1 MKDESFI
8 GALFIPHPSAFILPD
23 KVIEASGLKKHYRRG
38 PETVKALD
46 GVDFEISSGEMA
58 AIVGPS
64 GSGKTTLMN
73 LISCLDSPTAGKLSI
88 AGQDVTGFEEAEL
101 IEIRRKHIG
110 FTFQR
115 PHLLP
120 TLTAR
125 ENVELPIIFSKC
137 KADGGI
143 VSSKLEEVGLKG
155 RDHIQVRMLSGGD
168 MQRVAI
174 ARALILNP
182 KVLIADEPTARFST
196 QVRDTMTDL
205 FKELAASGLAVFIA
219 THDLDLAE
227 SCDRIIHL
235 QDGLIVP
242 KEMSSLYA

>member
-1 MKDESFI
+1 MAKM
-8 GALFIPHPSAFILPD
+8 
-23 KVIEASGLKKHYRRG
+23 IEASGLKKHYRRG

-46 GVDFEISSGEMA
+46 GVDFEISSGEMV

-73 LISCLDSPTAGKLSI
+73 LISCLDSPTEGKLSI
-88 AGQDVTGFEEAEL
+88 AGQDVTGFKEKQL
-101 IEIRRKHIG
+101 IEIRRKNIG
-110 FTFQR
+110 FVFQR
-115 PHLLP
+115 PHLIP

-125 ENVELPIIFSKC
+125 ENVELPIIFSKR
-137 KADGGI
+137 KTPGQDVSAQDVSAGAI
-143 VSSKLEEVGLKG
+143 SSKLGEVGLKG

-168 MQRVAI
+168 MQLVAI

-182 KVLIADEPTARFST
+182 RVLIADEPTGRFST
-196 QVRDTMTDL
+196 QVRDTMTSL

-227 SCDRIIHL
+227 SCDRIMHL
-235 QDGLIVP
+235 QDGVIVP

>member
-1 MKDESFI
+1 M
-8 GALFIPHPSAFILPD
+8 A

-46 GVDFEISSGEMA
+46 GVDFKISSGEMA

-88 AGQDVTGFEEAEL
+88 AGQDVTGFDESRL
-101 IEIRRKHIG
+101 IDIRRKNIG
-110 FTFQR
+110 FIFQR
-115 PHLLP
+115 PHLIP

-125 ENVELPIIFSKC
+125 ENVELPIIFSKQ
-137 KADGGI
+137 KTDGDA
-143 VSSKLEEVGLKG
+143 VSSKLKAVGLIE
-155 RDHIQVRMLSGGD
+155 RAHIQVRMLSGGD

-174 ARALILNP
+174 ARALVLNP
-182 KVLIADEPTARFST
+182 KVLIADEPTGRFST
-196 QVRDTMTDL
+196 QVREAMTQL
-205 FKELAASGLAVFIA
+205 FKELAASGLAIFIA

-227 SCDRIIHL
+227 SCDRMIHL
-235 QDGLIVP
+235 QDGVIVP

>member
-1 MKDESFI
+1 M
-8 GALFIPHPSAFILPD
+8 A
-23 KVIEASGLKKHYRRG
+23 KVIEASGLEKHYRRG

-46 GVDFEISSGEMA
+46 GVDFDISSGEMA

-73 LISCLDSPTAGKLSI
+73 LISCLDSPTDGKLSI
-88 AGQDVTGFEEAEL
+88 AGQDVTGFREKEL
-101 IEIRRKHIG
+101 IEIRRKNIG
-110 FTFQR
+110 FIFQR
-115 PHLLP
+115 PHLIP

-125 ENVELPIIFSKC
+125 ENVELPIIFSKQ
-137 KADGGI
+137 KMNGDAI
-143 VSSKLEEVGLKG
+143 SSKLDVVGLSE
-155 RDHIQVRMLSGGD
+155 RAHIQVRMLSGGD

-196 QVRDTMTDL
+196 RVREAMTEL
-205 FKELAASGLAVFIA
+205 FRELAASGLAIFNS

-227 SCDRIIHL
+227 SCDRMIHL
-235 QDGLIVP
+235 QDGVIVP

>member
-1 MKDESFI
+1 M
-8 GALFIPHPSAFILPD
+8 AN
-23 KVIEASGLKKHYRRG
+23 VIEAIGLKKHYRRG

-73 LISCLDSPTAGKLSI
+73 LISCLDSPTDGRLSI
-88 AGQDVTGFEEAEL
+88 AGQDVTGFDESQL
-101 IEIRRKHIG
+101 IDIRRKNIG
-110 FTFQR
+110 FIFQR
-115 PHLLP
+115 PHLIP

-125 ENVELPIIFSKC
+125 ENIELPIIFSKQ
-137 KADGGI
+137 KTNGDAI
-143 VSSKLEEVGLKG
+143 SSKLKTVGLSE
-155 RDHIQVRMLSGGD
+155 RAHIQVRMLSGGD

-182 KVLIADEPTARFST
+182 KILIADEPTARFST
-196 QVRDTMTDL
+196 QVREVMAEL

-227 SCDRIIHL
+227 SCDRMIHL
-235 QDGLIVP
+235 QDGVIVP

>member
-1 MKDESFI
+1 M
-8 GALFIPHPSAFILPD
+8 A

-46 GVDFEISSGEMA
+46 GVDFEISSGEMV

-73 LISCLDSPTAGKLSI
+73 LISCLDSPTEGKLSI
-88 AGQDVTGFEEAEL
+88 AGQDVTGFREAEL
-101 IEIRRKHIG
+101 IEIRRKNIG
-110 FTFQR
+110 FVFQR
-115 PHLLP
+115 PHLIP

-125 ENVELPIIFSKC
+125 ENVELPIIFSKH
-137 KADGGI
+137 KAPGQDVSAQDVSAGAI
-143 VSSKLEEVGLKG
+143 SSKLGEVGLKG

-168 MQRVAI
+168 MQLVAI

-182 KVLIADEPTARFST
+182 RVLIADEPTGRFST
-196 QVRDTMTDL
+196 QVRDTMTAL

-227 SCDRIIHL
+227 SCDRMIHL
-235 QDGLIVP
+235 QDGVIVP